1 MPLYQDAKYLLL
13 ANLEAI
19 AKGDR
24 VRTVT
29 IGKLTGP
36 QFEAINAYRASA
48 SLPGLEN
55 PEIVFLGKHLYN
67 SRVNGD
73 GYTIDDVMDQIESA
87 LAETALAY
95 MNLKMSALQ
104 AVVPRADRYGNMVLD
119 RAVLELTQRKPR
131 AELFSVIPKGDAN
144 KPKKQGA

>member
-1 MPLYQDAKYLLL
+1 MPLYQDAKYLVR
-13 ANLEAI
+13 ANFEAI

-29 IGKLTGP
+29 IGKLTDT
-36 QFEAINAYRASA
+36 QFEAINTYRASA
-48 SLPGLEN
+48 GLPELEN
-55 PEIVFLGKHLYN
+55 PEIVFLGKHIYN

-87 LAETALAY
+87 LEETALVHLS
-95 MNLKMSALQ
+95 LKMSALQ
-104 AVVPRADRYGNMVLD
+104 AAVPRADRYGNMVRD

-131 AELFSVIPKGDAN
+131 AELFSVIPKGDTK
-144 KPKKQGA
+144 KPK

>member
-1 MPLYQDAKYLLL
+1 MPLYQDAQYLLR

-24 VRTVT
+24 VRPVT
-29 IGKLTGP
+29 IGKLTDT

-48 SLPGLEN
+48 GLPGLEN

-67 SRVNGD
+67 SRVKGD

-87 LAETALAY
+87 LAETAVAHL
-95 MNLKMSALQ
+95 NPKMSALQ
-104 AVVPRADRYGNMVLD
+104 AAVPRADRYGNMVLD
-119 RAVLELTQRKPR
+119 RAILELTQRKPR
-131 AELFSVIPKGDAN
+131 AELFSVMPKGDTN
-144 KPKKQGA
+144 KPKQGA